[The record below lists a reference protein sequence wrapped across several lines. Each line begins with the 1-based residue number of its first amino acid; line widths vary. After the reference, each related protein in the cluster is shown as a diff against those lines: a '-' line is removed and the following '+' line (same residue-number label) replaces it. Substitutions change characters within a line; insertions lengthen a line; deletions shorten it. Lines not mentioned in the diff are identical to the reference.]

1 MRSVFEYTDYRKY
14 LSDFY
19 AEKKASNR
27 NYSHRFIAKHVGFKS
42 GGHFSLI
49 LSGKANI
56 SIAYIERL
64 ADFLKLSKS
73 EIRYFQ
79 NLVLY
84 NQAKKHEDK
93 KRYFKQMMSCK
104 EALVRIVDAARY
116 EYFEKW
122 YYSAIRELLVFYPFS
137 THDGFEKLGRMLVPA
152 ISTAEAKQAFNLLK
166 ELQLISPDGSGCY
179 RPVDTHLSSGERAAS
194 LAVNN
199 FMFNALDIA
208 KQSVDRFSK
217 EKRSYSWVTLSL
229 SEKSYRAILDEL
241 HETRRR
247 IMKISQE
254 DEQPDRVY
262 LLSHLLFPL
271 SREYSEKE
279 ARHDKERQA

>member
-49 LSGKANI
+49 LNGKANI

-73 EIRYFQ
+73 EAGYFQ
-79 NLVLY
+79 NMVLF
-84 NQAKKHEDK
+84 NQVKRHEDK
-93 KRYFKQMMSCK
+93 KRYFKQMMSSK
-104 EALVRIVDAARY
+104 EALVRVIDRAHY
-116 EYFEKW
+116 EYFDKW

-137 THDGFEKLGRMLVPA
+137 EGGSLEKLGRMLVPA
-152 ISTAEAKQAFNLLK
+152 ISPAETLKAFNLLK
-166 ELQLISPDGSGCY
+166 HLQLIRPDESGYY
-179 RPVDTHLSSGERAAS
+179 RPVDAHLSSGQRVAS
-194 LAVNN
+194 LNINN
-199 FMFNALDIA
+199 FVINILDIA
-208 KQSVDRFSK
+208 KQSVDRFLK
-217 EKRSYSWVTLSL
+217 EKRSYSWVTVAI
-229 SEKSYRAILDEL
+229 SEKGYRAILDEL
-241 HETRRR
+241 HESRRR

-271 SREYSEKE
+271 SREHSETTPP
-279 ARHDKERQA
+279 HDKKRAV